1 MPKTFP
7 VTAIQSHPNWT
18 RKITKLPQDPSNR
31 LPVEDTYDQTLPPD
45 QVLEVMTAPEANRR
59 NVFIGGNMNE
69 KEGTLTLVRGNR
81 EELTIPLALFRKSGK
96 FTPDF
101 GRFELDDY
109 GNTLRFGEYEAS
121 SDYVLWEVDPQYRE
135 RVKKRERQPSG
146 LGASLRRLRIQRGL
160 SEADFGVSPQ
170 TILRIERGE
179 VSRPR
184 RRTLDLI
191 ERTLRVPINEI
202 ESY

>member
-1 MPKTFP
+1 MPHQG
-7 VTAIQSHPNWT
+7 QSSRMIEESP
-18 RKITKLPQDPSNR
+18 
-31 LPVEDTYDQTLPPD
+31 YDQTLPTD
-45 QVLEVMTAPEANRR
+45 QVREVLAQIERR
-59 NVFIGGNMNE
+59 DLFIAGNMNK
-69 KEGTLTLVRGNR
+69 KEGTLTLVRGNM
-81 EELTIPLALFRKSGK
+81 ETITIPLNLFRKSGK
-96 FTPDF
+96 LTPDF

-121 SDYVLWEVDPQYRE
+121 SDFVLWEVDPQYRE
-135 RVKKRERQPSG
+135 RVKTRERQPSG
-146 LGASLRRLRIQRGL
+146 LGASLRRLRIQRGF

-179 VSRPR
+179 VSKPH

-191 ERTLRVPINEI
+191 ARTLRVSLDEI